1 MPTNAIEQVGTAL
14 TTGLGGV
21 AGDALSILAIIIPIG
36 LGIFGLI
43 WVVKKALG
51 WFKKLSNG

>member
-1 MPTNAIEQVGTAL
+1 MPTNAMETIGTAMS
-14 TTGLGGV
+14 TGFGEV
-21 AGDALSILAIIIPIG
+21 AGDALQILAIIIPIG